1 MRKIVKTSAPANY
14 IALITQLQYRE
25 QDISAGVHHS
35 TRGRDLFD
43 NLKLNAEYILLKRQL
58 VEEQGYICC
67 YCNCR
72 IGITGETTEHIL
84 PIHTHKRLLGE
95 YNNLLVSCNH
105 SRTQRHT
112 GRTYPDHC
120 DASKKRQILPFTPLD
135 DRTNCVFEYEISDG
149 SMTSMDADGITV
161 LNILQLDCTKL
172 RDNRLAAL
180 EILYDGSGNL
190 LPDEDLE
197 NIFCAIDKKDSS
209 GMYHPYFKCIEFCAY
224 YLLFPV

>member
-25 QDISAGVHHS
+25 QDILAGVHPGAI
-35 TRGRDLFD
+35 GRDLFD
-43 NLKLNAEYILLKRQL
+43 NLKLNAEYKLLKRQL

-84 PIHTHKRLLGE
+84 PIDTHIQLLAE

-112 GRTYPDHC
+112 DRTYPNHC
-120 DASKKRQILPFTPLD
+120 DASKKSEILPLTPLNIILD
-135 DRTNCVFEYEISDG
+135 YLFNYQVSDG
-149 SMTSMDADGITV
+149 SISSLDNDCTDVIK
-161 LNILQLDCTKL
+161 ILQLDCSKL
-172 RDNRLAAL
+172 RDNRLSAL
-180 EILYDGSGNL
+180 NNILFDNSGQL
-190 LPDEDLE
+190 LTQHELELIFED
-197 NIFCAIDKKDSS
+197 IDKKDSN
-209 GMYHPYFKCIEFCAY
+209 GMFHPYFKCIEYCIY
-224 YLLFPV
+224 CLI